1 MAFLTYKQTAASKR
15 ATGSRKQQI
24 FAITSDEPKIR
35 LDGNWSGGSR
45 HVYQIVSRSGRITPM
60 PPGADSY
67 YVRWNQSGPSI
78 KDWPIP
84 DGFAVLRTGTFRGRP
99 SVPAIVGNYTVV
111 QDILSRW
118 GIDPNNP
125 VNK

>member
-1 MAFLTYKQTAASKR
+1 MAFLTYKQTAESKR
-15 ATGSRKQQI
+15 ATGSRKHQI
-24 FAITSDEPKIR
+24 FAITSDNPKIR

-45 HVYQIVSRSGRITPM
+45 NAYQIVSGSGRITPL

-118 GIDPNNP
+118 GIDPNDP